1 MNFGHTYGHVLEQT
15 EGYGRLLHGEA
26 VALGLVVALDLS
38 RRTAGLN
45 PVTEGALVEL
55 LKRGFPRL
63 KFPRGAWTR
72 ASRALGADK
81 KTTSG
86 RNVWII
92 IKEPGRPGHVT
103 PSEADVRRSI
113 ERARHVWA

>member
-1 MNFGHTYGHVLEQT
+1 
-15 EGYGRLLHGEA
+15 
-26 VALGLVVALDLS
+26 VVALDLS

-45 PVTEGALVEL
+45 PVTEGAIVEL
-55 LKRGFPRL
+55 LKRTFPRL
-63 KFPRGAWTR
+63 KFPRVAWAR
-72 ASRALGADK
+72 ASKALGADK

-92 IKEPGRPGHVT
+92 IQSPGRPGHIT

-113 ERARHVWA
+113 VRARHVWS